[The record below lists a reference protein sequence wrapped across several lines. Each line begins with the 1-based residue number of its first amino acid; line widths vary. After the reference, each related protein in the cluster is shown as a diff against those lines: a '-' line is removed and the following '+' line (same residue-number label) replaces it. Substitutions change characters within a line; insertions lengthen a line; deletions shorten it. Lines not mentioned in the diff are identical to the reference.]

1 MSPLSETIS
10 AAMSTISAIVLVTTT
25 SLTAD
30 TLRFLRPDIPDDRVL
45 VLTRVVG
52 LLIIAVS
59 ALMARNVPEL
69 IVPLVSLSMGVIACC
84 VFIPLIFGIYWD
96 RGTSAGFVSGLVATF
111 VSIVAWNFYGN
122 PLIHP
127 VMVGVVVGTAA
138 YLATS
143 LVTKPP
149 DSAQII
155 SVGGGKE

>member
-1 MSPLSETIS
+1 
-10 AAMSTISAIVLVTTT
+10 
-25 SLTAD
+25 
-30 TLRFLRPDIPDDRVL
+30 
-45 VLTRVVG
+45 
-52 LLIIAVS
+52 
-59 ALMARNVPEL
+59 
-69 IVPLVSLSMGVIACC
+69 MGVITAAA
-84 VFIPLIFGIYWD
+84 FIPLIFGLYRD
-96 RGTSAGFVSGLVATF
+96 RGTSTGFATGLVATF